1 MPQSNAF
8 SATIHAIGRRRDV
21 FGDFYHFVLELP
33 WTLFLTLSGLVFL
46 GINTLFAFLYSL
58 QEGSISGI
66 KSDAFIHEFFFSVQT
81 MSTIG
86 YGGMTPQTVYADIL
100 VTIEAALGLVYTALV
115 TGLVFARLA
124 RPRAR
129 VLFSDKMIVAPRN
142 GVPHLMFRMANWRH
156 NVIVEA
162 RLKAYILC
170 RERTR
175 EGEELMRP
183 VPLELVRSENA
194 FFWMSW
200 VAMHPIDKDSPLYGK
215 GQLERLM
222 DEGSII
228 MLSLA
233 GTDETVAQVVHAGY
247 RYTMDDIYVGYL
259 FKDIMNRPS
268 MDYVEINYHEFHKIR
283 PIERRWWTPELEDM
297 RACLGERPD
306 APRVV
311 EAQASSE

>member
-8 SATIHAIGRRRDV
+8 SATIHTIGRRRDV

-58 QEGSISGI
+58 QSDSISGI

-86 YGGMTPQTVYADIL
+86 YGAMTPQTVYADVL

-129 VLFSDKMIVAPRN
+129 VLFSDKMIIAPRN

-175 EGEELMRP
+175 EGESIMRP
-183 VPLELVRSENA
+183 VPLELVRSESA

-200 VAMHPIDKDSPLYGK
+200 VAMHPIDKDSPLHGD
-215 GQLERLM
+215 GQLKRLLDERSM
-222 DEGSII
+222 IV
-228 MLSLA
+228 LSLV

-247 RYTMDDIYVGYL
+247 RYSMDDIRVGYL
-259 FKDIMNRPS
+259 FHDIMHRPS
-268 MDYVEINYHEFHKIR
+268 LDYVEINYNEFHNIR
-283 PIERRWWTPELEDM
+283 PIEPRWWTPELEDM
-297 RACLGERPD
+297 RDCLARGR
-306 APRVV
+306 